1 MKTIV
6 FDMTILDTP
15 TRSRGTARYVRD
27 LGAALMDVAEGER
40 RGLRVLGLT
49 GLTWTGGYR
58 ITEDLRSFAG
68 SPHIPTPTRRDH
80 YRWAYQ
86 RRLVLSIALR
96 RIGADAVHIT
106 DPNATP
112 LGLRGSRI
120 RRVVSCLDT
129 IPLLYPDRYFGL
141 HDGGPW
147 IGAMIERRRFR
158 SADLVVTISDAVV
171 EDAVRLLG
179 LRRERVVRIYPSID
193 IGRWNAP
200 SAPEVERETRAR
212 FGLNRPYV
220 LYFGGPDWHKNIE
233 GMFAGLAMARRTGTD
248 VELAW
253 AGRLAEDALGR
264 MQGLARNAGVLDAV
278 RFLGFVTDTDLRHLL
293 RQARAHVL
301 VSHTEGFGFTV
312 LEAMAAGC
320 PVITTRSGSLAEV
333 AGDAALTVDGDDPA
347 SIGHA
352 ITRLCTDEAQ
362 RKELAARGLDRPSIF
377 SPRNQALEMIAAYE
391 RALESP
397 PVFGRAR
404 AS

>member
-1 MKTIV
+1 MKTLV

-27 LGAALMDVAEGER
+27 LAAALMGLDHAER
-40 RGLRVLGLT
+40 RGLRLLGLT

-58 ITEDLRSFAG
+58 IVEDLSSFAG
-68 SPHIPTPTRRDH
+68 SPGVSSPAARDH

-86 RRLVLSIALR
+86 RRLVLSLALR
-96 RIGADAVHIT
+96 RIGADAVHLT

-112 LGLRGSRI
+112 LGLRASRI
-120 RRVVSCLDT
+120 RRIVTCHDT
-129 IPLLYPDRYFGL
+129 IPLLYPDRYFGI

-147 IGAMIERRRFR
+147 IGRKIEQRRFR
-158 SADLVVTISDAVV
+158 TADLVVAISDAVV

-179 LRRERVVRIYPSID
+179 VRRERLVRVYNAID
-193 IGRWNAP
+193 ATRWTESSTPDA
-200 SAPEVERETRAR
+200 ERDTQAR
-212 FGLNRPYV
+212 FGLHRPYV
-220 LYFGGPDWHKNIE
+220 LYFGGPDWHKNVE
-233 GMFAGLAMARRTGTD
+233 GMFAGLAATRGAGTD

-253 AGRLAEDALGR
+253 AGRLPEDALAR
-264 MQGLARNAGVLDAV
+264 MQELARSAGVLDAV

-320 PVITTRSGSLAEV
+320 AVITTRRGSLGEV
-333 AGDAALTVDGDDPA
+333 AGDAALMVDGDDAA
-347 SIGHA
+347 SIGRA
-352 ITRLCTDEAQ
+352 ITRLCTDEAL
-362 RKELAARGLDRPSIF
+362 RTDLIRRGLERPSRF
-377 SPRNQALEMIAAYE
+377 SPRTQALEMIAAYE

-397 PVFGRAR
+397 PVFGGAR